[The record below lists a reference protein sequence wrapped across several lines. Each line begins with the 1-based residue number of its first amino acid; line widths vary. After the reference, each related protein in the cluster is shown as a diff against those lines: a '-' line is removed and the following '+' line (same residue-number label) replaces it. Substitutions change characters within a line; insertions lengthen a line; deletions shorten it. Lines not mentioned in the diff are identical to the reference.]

1 MPPKARFS
9 KEEIVSM
16 ALQITREHG
25 IGAVTARELGA
36 RLGSSARP
44 IFTVFQNMEE
54 VNGEVVKA
62 ARLLYG
68 QDINKGLQSQPAF
81 RGVGIAYVQFAMQE
95 PKLFQLLFMNEQD
108 EISDMEHVLI
118 QIDENYEEIL
128 KSVEESYQ
136 LEEKTAEKLYRHLWI
151 YTHGIA
157 SLCATKVCRFT
168 GEEIENMLIE
178 VFTGLYEKVK
188 RDGNSNFS

>member
-1 MPPKARFS
+1 
-9 KEEIVSM
+9 
-16 ALQITREHG
+16 
-25 IGAVTARELGA
+25 
-36 RLGSSARP
+36 
-44 IFTVFQNMEE
+44 
-54 VNGEVVKA
+54 
-62 ARLLYG
+62 
-68 QDINKGLQSQPAF
+68 
-81 RGVGIAYVQFAMQE
+81 
-95 PKLFQLLFMNEQD
+95 
-108 EISDMEHVLI
+108 MEHVLI

-168 GEEIENMLIE
+168 VEEIENMLIE